1 MADYLP
7 TTKAYFKVEVDGIDY
22 GNFVSISGLGA
33 TAEVSDDMGGMDKNP
48 RKVVGKVKYDTV
60 KLVRNAD
67 PCDKVL
73 KEWWK
78 TVERGNPEQKS
89 VSIVFMDRDGVS
101 EIQRRNLYNCVPC
114 GWTMSDLGSQESGV
128 IQETISLVYENA
140 DWSQNRIIEYKTV
153 SYGMLV

>member
-7 TTKAYFKVEVDGIDY
+7 TTKAYFKVEIDGIDY

-67 PCDKVL
+67 PRDKVL

-89 VSIVFMDRDGVS
+89 LSIVFMDRDGVS

-114 GWTMSDLGSQESGV
+114 GWNMSDLGSAETGV
-128 IQETISLVYENA
+128 IQETISIVYENA
-140 DWSQNRIIEYKTV
+140 DWA
-153 SYGMLV
+153 

>member
-67 PCDKVL
+67 PRDKVL

-78 TVERGNPEQKS
+78 TVERGNPEH
-89 VSIVFMDRDGVS
+89 RP
-101 EIQRRNLYNCVPC
+101 R
-114 GWTMSDLGSQESGV
+114 
-128 IQETISLVYENA
+128 
-140 DWSQNRIIEYKTV
+140 
-153 SYGMLV
+153 

>member
-7 TTKAYFKVEVDGIDY
+7 TTKAYFKVEIDGIDY

-67 PCDKVL
+67 PRDKVL

-89 VSIVFMDRDGVS
+89 LSIVFMDRDGVS

-114 GWTMSDLGSQESGV
+114 GWTMSERFLYFSWMSGSASVFFVKNSNEKEAA
-128 IQETISLVYENA
+128 IKICA
-140 DWSQNRIIEYKTV
+140 KKI
-153 SYGMLV
+153 

>member
-33 TAEVSDDMGGMDKNP
+33 TAEVSDDMGGIDKNP
-48 RKVVGKVKYDTV
+48 RKVVGQVKYDTV

-67 PCDKVL
+67 PRDKVL

-101 EIQRRNLYNCVPC
+101 EIQRRKLYNCVPC

-140 DWSQNRIIEYKTV
+140 DWS
-153 SYGMLV
+153 

>member
-7 TTKAYFKVEVDGIDY
+7 TTRAYFKVEIDGIDY

-33 TAEVSDDMGGMDKNP
+33 TEEIADDMGGMDKNL

-60 KLVRNAD
+60 KMVRNAD
-67 PCDKVL
+67 PRDKVL

-89 VSIVFMDRDGVS
+89 ISIVFMDRDGVT
-101 EIQRRNLYNCVPC
+101 EIQRRNLFNCVPC
-114 GWTMSDLGSQESGV
+114 AWTISDLSSSEQGV
-128 IQETISLVYENA
+128 IQETISIVYENA
-140 DWSQNRIIEYKTV
+140 EWA
-153 SYGMLV
+153 

>member
-7 TTKAYFKVEVDGIDY
+7 TTRAYFKVEIDGIDY

-33 TAEVSDDMGGMDKNP
+33 TAEIADDMGGMDKNP

-60 KLVRNAD
+60 KMVRNAD
-67 PCDKVL
+67 PRDKVL

-89 VSIVFMDRDGVS
+89 ISIVFMDRDGVT
-101 EIQRRNLYNCVPC
+101 EIQRRNSEKDLPFAFVMASRNLSRSGDVP
-114 GWTMSDLGSQESGV
+114 E
-128 IQETISLVYENA
+128 
-140 DWSQNRIIEYKTV
+140 
-153 SYGMLV
+153 